1 MIHMHGTDTKYT
13 YPSKIFKQFKYQ
25 KKTNT
30 FSKGMVII
38 FRLKEGRGR
47 KSKDFGFVKIKF
59 TWSSRK
65 FLWYSYDNPPPP
77 SFAFYQQSIFH
88 IHPLYSVCDCWSPPS
103 SPWKASPT
111 EKLHMKTE
119 ALQID
124 SFLKKI
130 FLWAFYPFEMMKIYL
145 YFLIHDAWLRKLSYF
160 CHRNHSA
167 KRIPRWQIA
176 LGWGPQEQPL

>member
-59 TWSSRK
+59 T
-65 FLWYSYDNPPPP
+65 
-77 SFAFYQQSIFH
+77 
-88 IHPLYSVCDCWSPPS
+88 
-103 SPWKASPT
+103 
-111 EKLHMKTE
+111 
-119 ALQID
+119 
-124 SFLKKI
+124 
-130 FLWAFYPFEMMKIYL
+130 
-145 YFLIHDAWLRKLSYF
+145 
-160 CHRNHSA
+160 
-167 KRIPRWQIA
+167 
-176 LGWGPQEQPL
+176 